1 MVMSS
6 VSNVASQVFRTLE
19 IRKHLQ
25 WRKNLQEKKRDKKR
39 NAPEESHL
47 FRTLEIRL
55 SQEVS
60 VGED

>member
-1 MVMSS
+1 MEEEL
-6 VSNVASQVFRTLE
+6 TG
-19 IRKHLQ
+19 
-25 WRKNLQEKKRDKKR
+25 KKRDKKR